1 MLTEEQ
7 RKQRRLL
14 IFERDALVRDACAK
28 VADSLD
34 CVLYS
39 SGYIDNFENI
49 IRHFRPTGIIID
61 VGLFER
67 NGIEPLRE
75 LAKSA
80 PRVSVLLLAGDD
92 PDFAASAEEFARSI
106 GLRIE
111 GSLPRPVSETQ
122 LEQSLRRMH

>member
-1 MLTEEQ
+1 MQTDEQ
-7 RKQRRLL
+7 RKQCRLL

-28 VADSLD
+28 VADSFD
-34 CVLYS
+34 CALYS
-39 SGYIDNFENI
+39 SGYIDNFKNI
-49 IRHFRPTGIIID
+49 VRHFQPTGIVID

-67 NGIEPLRE
+67 SGIEPLRQ

-80 PRVSVLLLAGDD
+80 PRVSILFLAGDD

-111 GSLPRPVSETQ
+111 GSLPRPVSATQ
-122 LEQSLRRMH
+122 LAQSLKRMH